1 MLSHTTANGT
11 RKSPRSERRG
21 ATQAL
26 ANRHVIDKI
35 INRLAEAEQPLP
47 RSLHF
52 YRQILTAQNKTK
64 PPDLSR
70 TLTRLREKAT
80 QRLSQGKPILTF
92 QNLAADWADIQS
104 LFREVTTLAS
114 DYLSPMPEETEELG
128 ETSADLALLTKAA
141 RTWFAIGTVSR
152 KSMTKN
158 KDMKPL
164 TFSVLQASLRPLL
177 TVYANELLPLVKQE
191 LWYRPYCPVCGG
203 SPDFAF
209 LDKERGARWLLCSR
223 CDAQWLF
230 YRLVCPYCG
239 NQDQKTLAYF
249 ADDKS
254 LYRLYV
260 CEKCRGYV
268 KAIDLRQTEAEIL
281 LPLERILTLDMDRQ
295 AHELKYE
302 AAEYPWA
309 R

>member
-1 MLSHTTANGT
+1 MANGT

-26 ANRHVIDKI
+26 TNRHVIDKI

-52 YRQILTAQNKTK
+52 YRQILTAQSKTK

-70 TLTRLREKAT
+70 TLTRLREKAI

-92 QNLAADWADIQS
+92 QDLAADWADIQS
-104 LFREVTTLAS
+104 LFREVTALAS

-128 ETSADLALLTKAA
+128 EISADLALLTKAA
-141 RTWFAIGTVSR
+141 KTWFAIGTVSR

-177 TVYANELLPLVKQE
+177 TVYANELLPLVTQE
-191 LWYRPYCPVCGG
+191 SWYRTYCPVCGG

-268 KAIDLRQTEAEIL
+268 KAIDLRQTQAEIL

>member
-26 ANRHVIDKI
+26 TNRHVIDKI

-52 YRQILTAQNKTK
+52 YRQILTAQSKTK

-92 QNLAADWADIQS
+92 QDLAADWADIQS
-104 LFREVTTLAS
+104 LFREVTALAN

-128 ETSADLALLTKAA
+128 EISADLALLTKAA
-141 RTWFAIGTVSR
+141 KTWFAIGTVSR

-177 TVYANELLPLVKQE
+177 TVYANELLPLVTQE
-191 LWYRPYCPVCGG
+191 SWYRPYCPVCGG

-268 KAIDLRQTEAEIL
+268 KAIDLRQTQAEIL